1 MGKTMSKL
9 TFGLLGTDTTAQEKA
24 AKKSYE
30 LNAQQAKLQEE
41 ANNKANAREPD
52 VDTIKSDNAS
62 GLSSTML
69 SGVGGV
75 SSDEL
80 DASKKKKTLLGGGA

>member
-9 TFGLLGTDTTAQEKA
+9 TFGLLGTDTSAQEKA
-24 AKKSYE
+24 AKKSYQLQE
-30 LNAQQAKLQEE
+30 QQAKLAEE

-52 VDTIKSDNAS
+52 IDAIKNENAS
-62 GLSSTML
+62 GIGSTML

-75 SSDEL
+75 DADSL
-80 DASKKKKTLLGGGA
+80 DSSKKKKTLLGA